1 MTTELNTL
9 TPPCD
14 QMNAGALIGRPDLSD
29 DVLLDALRV
38 RLRARS
44 AAHQDAETVLAAAMN
59 EDPAALDLMRTI
71 PVPAP
76 VARLTMPTQRLTGR
90 PQRWSMLIPEIR
102 VSWGRG

>member
-38 RLRARS
+38 RLKTRRQS
-44 AAHQDAETVLAAAMN
+44 QQDAEAVLAAAMN
-59 EDPAALDLMRTI
+59 ADPAALDLMRTI

-76 VARLTMPTQRLTGR
+76 VAHLSMPTQRITGK

-102 VSWGRG
+102 VSWDRG